1 MEWIKTEEKLPEVG
15 QQIEMTCTHWEADW
29 VGQFEYPYIEK
40 GSFDEF
46 GNFWN
51 FEGCRL
57 YNPSYWRPYQPER
70 SKREDLPKW
79 ACRAVMMPNG
89 LCHFEDGTII
99 DSQQPIDEGCGALNS
114 MET

>member
-1 MEWIKTEEKLPEVG
+1 MNEKMKQELK
-15 QQIEMTCTHWEADW
+15 
-29 VGQFEYPYIEK
+29 EYVYMIA
-40 GSFDEF
+40 FDGWKDATDDSVMQAIDDF
-46 GNFWN
+46 FQ
-51 FEGCRL
+51 
-57 YNPSYWRPYQPER
+57 SYQPER

>member
-1 MEWIKTEEKLPEVG
+1 MECYRCKKKIEENLIFYGSVFPGIVDG
-15 QQIEMTCTHWEADW
+15 QRRFFCA
-29 VGQFEYPYIEK
+29 
-40 GSFDEF
+40 
-46 GNFWN
+46 
-51 FEGCRL
+51 GCI
-57 YNPSYWRPYQPER
+57 NNQPER

-114 MET
+114 QETD